1 MRKVAV
7 TGGRY
12 HDNPEFV
19 RSVLDEEYAQ
29 EPFVLLVGDARGADA
44 AAKQWA
50 IDNKVNYILF
60 KAEWNKYGK
69 SAGPVRNGE
78 MLTHA
83 DKLLAFRGGKGT
95 QNAVYIAGRR
105 NIPVEI
111 HNEH

>member
-12 HDNPEFV
+12 HDNPVYV
-19 RSVLDEEYAQ
+19 RSVLDREYEI

-44 AAKQWA
+44 YAKQWA
-50 IDNKVNYILF
+50 IDHMVTYILF
-60 KAEWNKYGK
+60 KADWARYGK

-95 QNAVYIAGRR
+95 QNAVYVAGRR
-105 NIPVEI
+105 NIPVEV